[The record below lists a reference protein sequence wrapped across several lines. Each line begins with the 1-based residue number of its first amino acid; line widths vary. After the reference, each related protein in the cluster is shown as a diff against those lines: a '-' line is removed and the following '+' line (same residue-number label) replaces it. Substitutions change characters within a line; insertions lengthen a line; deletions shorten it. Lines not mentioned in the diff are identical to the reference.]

1 MPTIVRT
8 PQNRALRVAL
18 EQRDMDRAEL
28 ARLAGLHPI
37 TVSRVVSG
45 HQTLSAASA
54 ARVAEILG
62 STPEALGLVRPEG
75 RAER

>member
-1 MPTIVRT
+1 VRTIHRT

-18 EQRDMDRAEL
+18 EQKDLGRDEL
-28 ARLAGLHPI
+28 ARLAGLHPGTI
-37 TVSRVVSG
+37 QRVVAG
-45 HQTLSAASA
+45 RQTLSDATA